1 MPINWPA
8 HYAPDRV
15 AVRVSNDISIKAA
28 PEAVWA
34 WLVRARDWPDWYPNS
49 KQVKI
54 DGGGAEL
61 GPGAHFAW
69 RTFGMPIRSTV
80 REFEPASRI
89 AWDGSGPMLDVYHAW
104 LIEPRPE
111 GCWVLTE
118 ENQNGLAAS
127 AMALVAPSRMHRG
140 HQLWLERL
148 KSCAE
153 GGMPPG

>member
-15 AVRVSNDISIKAA
+15 AVRVSNDITIAA
-28 PEAVWA
+28 PPETVWA

-54 DGGGAEL
+54 DGDVAML
-61 GPGAHFAW
+61 SSGAHFTW
-69 RTFGMPIRSTV
+69 RTFGLPVSSTV

-89 AWDGSGPMLDVYHAW
+89 AWDGAGPLLDVYHAW
-104 LIEPRPE
+104 LIEPRSQ

-127 AMALVAPSRMHRG
+127 AMAQLMPSRMHRG

-148 KSCAE
+148 KARAE
-153 GGMPPG
+153 GGMPMG